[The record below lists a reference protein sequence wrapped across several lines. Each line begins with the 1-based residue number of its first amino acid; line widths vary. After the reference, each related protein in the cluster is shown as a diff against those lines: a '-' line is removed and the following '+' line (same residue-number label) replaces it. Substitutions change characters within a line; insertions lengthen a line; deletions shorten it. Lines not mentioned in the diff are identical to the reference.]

1 MAEKKEVRRM
11 SDEDLAAELI
21 SAREELLD
29 LRMQL
34 ATRQLKDVRAI
45 PRAKHRIARAMT
57 YQRQREMEKQSA

>member
-11 SDEDLAAELI
+11 SDEDLAAELK

-45 PRAKHRIARAMT
+45 PRVRRRIARAMT
-57 YQRQREMEKQSA
+57 YQRERELEKQSA